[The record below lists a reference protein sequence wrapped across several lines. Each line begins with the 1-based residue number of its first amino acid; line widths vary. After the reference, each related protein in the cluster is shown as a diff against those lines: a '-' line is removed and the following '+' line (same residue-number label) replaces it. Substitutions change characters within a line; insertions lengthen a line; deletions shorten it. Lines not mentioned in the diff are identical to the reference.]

1 MSSDTTTADPPIPQV
16 TAVPVRIIQLP
27 ELEKSSRLLY
37 PNHKTVT
44 QCMICGFA
52 SVDPWEFVGHS
63 CSS

>member
-1 MSSDTTTADPPIPQV
+1 MSSGQTLPPPIENGS
-16 TAVPVRIIQLP
+16 TAIPVRVIQLP

-63 CSS
+63 CNS